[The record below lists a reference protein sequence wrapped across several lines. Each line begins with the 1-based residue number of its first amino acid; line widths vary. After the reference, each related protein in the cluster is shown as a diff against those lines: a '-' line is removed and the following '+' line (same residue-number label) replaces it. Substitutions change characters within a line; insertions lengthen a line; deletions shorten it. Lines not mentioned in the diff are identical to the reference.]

1 METLEISGNG
11 KTFQIPNVY
20 KEPVFQILTVLQGKI
35 EIEGELLFQG
45 DTLFLTAA
53 GLEEGIFAVNRNDLA
68 KLSVSGP
75 GSDWIIYKD

>member
-1 METLEISGNG
+1 M
-11 KTFQIPNVY
+11 
-20 KEPVFQILTVLQGKI
+20 TVLQGKV

-53 GLEEGIFAVNRNDLA
+53 GLEEGIFAVNRNDLT

-75 GSDWIIYKD
+75 GSDWITYKD